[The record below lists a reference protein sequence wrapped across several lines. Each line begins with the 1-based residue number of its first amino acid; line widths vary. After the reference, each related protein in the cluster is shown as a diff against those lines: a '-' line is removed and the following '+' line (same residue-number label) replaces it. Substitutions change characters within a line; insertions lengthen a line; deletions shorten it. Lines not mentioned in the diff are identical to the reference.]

1 MIDRWWLSW
10 CQEVSDIM
18 VGCGMVATIQ
28 TDWETARTP
37 FVLFRYIVNRR
48 KQDRAYFYTS
58 FFHSLWKQ
66 FKICYV
72 ILALSL
78 CKNMWKPEMLVREFV
93 SLLFSV
99 KFVYFYFYGMWFFD
113 KNSLSLGISS
123 AWNRELRWSH
133 LNCPTVRRVWRE
145 KWLPDSEKELSENTV
160 KKFSVPKLKLLL
172 HEEL

>member
-1 MIDRWWLSW
+1 MYLNKTNGGFHDVRKCQILWLAAEWWLLSK
-10 CQEVSDIM
+10 QI
-18 VGCGMVATIQ
+18 GKQ
-28 TDWETARTP
+28 TERARTP

-93 SLLFSV
+93 SLLFSM

-123 AWNRELRWSH
+123 AWNRELRWSP
-133 LNCPTVRRVWRE
+133 LKVLYCQESMKRE
-145 KWLPDSEKELSENTV
+145 LTSWLW
-160 KKFSVPKLKLLL
+160 
-172 HEEL
+172 